1 MDVGCLREEPMQQAT
16 LARSTPSAHAPRE
29 PPPSAAEPDRL
40 AALARAYRR
49 RLRPADAAEELALDE
64 LVSGLWRSHQLA
76 ALEIALLGRLARGED
91 PGALPRLETL
101 VRYGN
106 RLERTRRAAELELE
120 RLRRAP
126 AELRTAAPAPAA
138 PEPSPPAASEPAP
151 VPAHATPERSAAPA
165 SAPRTAAAHATP
177 EPRKAAASPAA
188 GPPPWALPAAPAGR
202 AALLGSGSILAMVA
216 GLEAAGV
223 PAPVLPPGTG
233 TGAASA

>member
-1 MDVGCLREEPMQQAT
+1 MQQAT
-16 LARSTPSAHAPRE
+16 LPRSIPSAHAPRE

-40 AALARAYRR
+40 AALGRAYRR

-76 ALEIALLGRLARGED
+76 ALEIALLGRLARGQD

-106 RLERTRRAAELELE
+106 RLERARRAAELELE

-126 AELRTAAPAPAA
+126 AVARTAEPAASPGRSEHAA

-188 GPPPWALPAAPAGR
+188 GRPPWALPAAPSGR
-202 AALLGSGSILAMVA
+202 AELLGSSSIPALVA

-223 PAPVLPPGTG
+223 PSPVLPPGTG
-233 TGAASA
+233 TRAASP